1 MSSTYTTLTA
11 DGDSSIHSH
20 ETTGVEGVQLS
31 AIGTWGGGT
40 LAVHQ
45 KHSDGT
51 YRAIAGAS
59 YTADACKVLD
69 VASGTLLKAV
79 LSGSTT
85 PSLFVE
91 FSDMAGR

>member
-1 MSSTYTTLTA
+1 MSSTNSTLSA
-11 DGDSSIHSH
+11 DGATSIHSH
-20 ETTGVEGVQLS
+20 ETTGVAGVQVS

-40 LAVHQ
+40 LVFEQ

-51 YRAIAGAS
+51 WRAITGAS
-59 YTADACKVLD
+59 YTADASKVVD
-69 VASGTLLKAV
+69 VASGTLIRAT